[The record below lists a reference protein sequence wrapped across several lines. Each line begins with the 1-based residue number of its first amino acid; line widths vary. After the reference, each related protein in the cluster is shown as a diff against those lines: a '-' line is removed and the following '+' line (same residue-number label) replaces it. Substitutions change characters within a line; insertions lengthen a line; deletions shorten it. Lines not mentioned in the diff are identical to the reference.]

1 MTWVKVDDDMPW
13 HRKFRRTGDLRALCL
28 ALDLTG
34 MCHCAKYGT
43 DGFVDDDDLPEVLDV
58 LPRSRRSPVLGL
70 LVEVKRWERGTKDG
84 HKGYWIRNYLKYNP
98 SRTDQEA
105 EKKRHAEATAR
116 WRARQR
122 GDQSRGDPGD
132 SHVTG
137 RDSAPGDSA
146 PSPRGLQKPKGQAS
160 VTPPSRDP
168 SPRGG
173 AKRGGDTVTPSQ
185 RDGPGDATPPSGLK
199 KPKSELLQTTPGDAV
214 TASVT
219 DITPAASPA
228 GSSQAAADLA
238 AEPQNNGQPPT
249 AAQRAALRAALERK
263 RQDADAEEVNQP

>member
-1 MTWVKVDDDMPW
+1 LTWVKVDDDMPW

-43 DGFVDDDDLPEVLDV
+43 DGFLADADLPEVIEV
-58 LPRSRRSPVLGL
+58 LPRNRRTTVLQL
-70 LVEVKRWERGTKDG
+70 LVEVQRWERGTKDG
-84 HKGYWIRNYLKYNP
+84 RTGYWIRNYLRYNP

-122 GDQSRGDPGD
+122 GDQSRDEHQ
-132 SHVTG
+132 SS
-137 RDSAPGDSA
+137 RDSPVTEGGDNHMRTGDSA
-146 PSPRGLQKPKGQAS
+146 PSPGVYREPKSELS
-160 VTPPSRDP
+160 VNPPSRDP
-168 SPRGG
+168 SPDPDP
-173 AKRGGDTVTPSQ
+173 A
-185 RDGPGDATPPSGLK
+185 
-199 KPKSELLQTTPGDAV
+199 
-214 TASVT
+214 
-219 DITPAASPA
+219 AASPA

-249 AAQRAALRAALERK
+249 KAQRAALHAALERR
-263 RQDADAEEVNQP
+263 RQDADAEEVNEP

>member
-1 MTWVKVDDDMPW
+1 LTWVKVDDDMPW

-43 DGFVDDDDLPEVLDV
+43 DGFVDDDDLPDVLDI
-58 LPRSRRSPVLGL
+58 LPRSRRGPALAL
-70 LVEVKRWERGTKDG
+70 LVAVKRWELGEKDG
-84 HKGYWIRNYLKYNP
+84 RPGYWIRNYLRYNP

-122 GDQSRGDPGD
+122 GDLSRGDPGD

-137 RDSAPGDSA
+137 RDSAGRDSA
-146 PSPRGLQKPKGQAS
+146 PSPGVEKKPEGELLLN
-160 VTPPSRDP
+160 PPARDP
-168 SPRGG
+168 SPDPDP
-173 AKRGGDTVTPSQ
+173 A
-185 RDGPGDATPPSGLK
+185 
-199 KPKSELLQTTPGDAV
+199 
-214 TASVT
+214 
-219 DITPAASPA
+219 AASPA

-238 AEPQNNGQPPT
+238 AEPQNNGQPAT
-249 AAQRAALRAALERK
+249 AAQKALLRAALERR
-263 RQDADAEEVNQP
+263 RQDTDAKEVTEP